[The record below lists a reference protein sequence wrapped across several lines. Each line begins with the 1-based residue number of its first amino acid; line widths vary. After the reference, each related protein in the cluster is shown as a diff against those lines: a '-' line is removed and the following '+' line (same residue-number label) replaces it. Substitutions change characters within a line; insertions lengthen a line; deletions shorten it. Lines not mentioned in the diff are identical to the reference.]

1 MGNQKSF
8 IVEDNKPVYTS
19 DIIYSLPNDT
29 ARYRL
34 YCWLNNT
41 FLPQRGYIVS
51 KMSTK
56 SKIVC
61 QVIDLQSI
69 SKGYWSS
76 FSMYVRYK
84 LLIDLS
90 SQGHCV
96 VKVYDISYLEPEKM
110 SSLGKFSDI
119 DIIPGDMVLISKK
132 FKASLFVKNA
142 SEQILNYTDS
152 NMQHLF
158 EEISG
163 VITN

>member
-1 MGNQKSF
+1 
-8 IVEDNKPVYTS
+8 
-19 DIIYSLPNDT
+19 
-29 ARYRL
+29 
-34 YCWLNNT
+34 
-41 FLPQRGYIVS
+41 
-51 KMSTK
+51 
-56 SKIVC
+56 
-61 QVIDLQSI
+61 
-69 SKGYWSS
+69 
-76 FSMYVRYK
+76 
-84 LLIDLS
+84 
-90 SQGHCV
+90 
-96 VKVYDISYLEPEKM
+96 M